1 MERRRML
8 ISRRPRGKGSNG
20 NGNQY
25 RSGNAYTISQNV
37 LRNYENDNTSNDK
50 GNDRATIMTAM
61 A

>member
-25 RSGNAYTISQNV
+25 RSGNAHTISQNV
-37 LRNYENDNTSNDK
+37 LWNYENGNTSNDK
-50 GNDRATIMTAM
+50 CNDRMMTMTEM